1 MFFDGSALCLSF
13 VLGKQ
18 RGVIF
23 FYGSSI
29 RFPCTKDIR
38 RDPLSVVPN
47 AFLALSVL
55 ALVYLTFM
63 MLHDEHLSQIMKQ
76 RNANV

>member
-13 VLGKQ
+13 VCGKQ
-18 RGVIF
+18 RSVIF
-23 FYGSSI
+23 FDGSSI

-47 AFLALSVL
+47 AFLTLSVFT
-55 ALVYLTFM
+55 LVYLTFVV
-63 MLHDEHLSQIMKQ
+63 LHYERLSQITTQ